1 MDSRGMTMM
10 CEDGVWCVWCVC
22 GVWNMEPEPSQ
33 APGLGTNLVL
43 LLLHVKEFVFSNLV
57 QMYLT

>member
-1 MDSRGMTMM
+1 
-10 CEDGVWCVWCVC
+10 VVCVC
-22 GVWNMEPEPSQ
+22 GVWNMEPSQ
-33 APGLGTNLVL
+33 APGLGTNLV

>member
-1 MDSRGMTMM
+1 M
-10 CEDGVWCVWCVC
+10 VCVC
-22 GVWNMEPEPSQ
+22 GVWNMDPEPSQ